1 MWMFLVQ
8 NLAIACLQIPDTE
21 VQISRDG
28 EYLSDFDEKLCLQS
42 ERFFHNKIFPWE
54 NLKT

>member
-42 ERFFHNKIFPWE
+42 ERFFHNKSFPWE